1 MDRGLGSIGRLAALS
16 CALLMALRVAFAAP
30 GVPEVRTLAN
40 GLELVILED
49 HAVPL
54 VAASLWV
61 HAGSKREIETSA
73 GYAHFLE
80 HLIQRGTDS
89 VAPFEYQRL
98 AQRWGGSLIVRSN
111 YDRLQ
116 VTASGV
122 PAALPDLI
130 DALAGMA
137 FHAALKDSEID
148 QELGT
153 LNQEIRNYYD
163 EPVSVAFLES
173 MRATFAGHPYHVPM
187 LGNFRTLGTLKH
199 DPLVS
204 FYRNLYVP
212 NNMVLAVA
220 GDFDPKRVAAQV
232 EAAFGKESRSLTLAP
247 QPGSPTAFTG
257 HADVEKRLNL
267 KEPWVNLSFA
277 GPAYKSQDRPAF
289 EIIARALG
297 DANGAPV
304 VAALLRAKAG
314 SAAQVSAYG
323 LEDASMLYLAL
334 QPSTPQLSYQ
344 AAGAALEEIV
354 GFKTRGLKEAE
365 LRALVDRV
373 LLEERL
379 QAQDLAQKAGR
390 LGEAALFGGIRYY
403 WDIPDVYRR
412 LTPAEVARVAA
423 KYLVSDNLKLVL
435 ILPKETPP
443 LSDQAKEEF
452 HTVLDRL
459 GASPQGADHDL
470 ARIRYAP
477 SDADAAAPAAWGNP
491 RDAAGLKPPEKTV
504 LGNGLTVVIQ
514 EDHRE
519 PLAAVALALP
529 AGSGDDPPG
538 KEGLASLA
546 GRLIASAASVSV
558 RSASAGQGGRR
569 PLVPPEIQVSRD
581 LIEVRVLTPPEG
593 LRAALTFLA
602 DAIRR
607 PSLDDAGIAAARRSN
622 LEALDRSAQDPG
634 YVALELFHEKVYADH
649 AYAHPAPGTAAGL
662 GSLTRD
668 DLAAFFSRNI
678 RPSKTVVA
686 VAGDASPSEA
696 VKTIRELLGDWKEA
710 GGGEAPAV
718 VDASATKGGASAHA
732 RAGEFTRSL
741 QAAQSRVIVGVP
753 GAPIGSP
760 DFEGLRMIGTALTLR
775 AFEDVVFTRRAAFS
789 ATTMPEG
796 LRSGGALAL
805 ELVVPPPKREE
816 AIFDLSRLIRQI
828 ALEGLKPDEVAILGR
843 VQAGRE
849 AASIQSVQSLASTLA
864 YREVAGLGALSY
876 RSAFSDAAPAEPE
889 RLKELASRYLRPEAW
904 IVVAVGP
911 PSR

>member
-1 MDRGLGSIGRLAALS
+1 MKTRKDRSIGSMGRMAALPF
-16 CALLMALRVAFAAP
+16 ALLMALRAAFAAP

-40 GLELVILED
+40 GIELVILED

-61 HAGSKREIETSA
+61 HAGSKQEIETSA

-80 HLIQRGTDS
+80 HLIQRGTDT
-89 VAPFEYQRL
+89 VGAFEYQRL
-98 AQRWGGSLIVRSN
+98 AQRWGGSMIVRSN
-111 YDRLQ
+111 YDRMQ

-163 EPVSVAFLES
+163 EPVSVAFLET
-173 MRATFAGHPYHVPM
+173 MRATFAGHSYHVPM

-199 DPLVS
+199 DPLAS

-212 NNMVLAVA
+212 NNMVLVVA
-220 GDFDPKRVAAQV
+220 GDLDPKRAASQV
-232 EAAFGKESRSLTLAP
+232 EAAFGKESRSPTLAP

-257 HADVEKRLNL
+257 HADIEKRLNL
-267 KEPWVNLSFA
+267 KETWVNLSFA
-277 GPAYKSQDRPAF
+277 GPAYRSQDRPAF

-297 DANGAPV
+297 EASGAPV
-304 VAALLRAKAG
+304 QAALLRAKAG
-314 SAAQVSAYG
+314 SAVQVSAYG
-323 LEDASMLYLAL
+323 LEDACMLYVAL

-344 AAGAALEEIV
+344 AAGAALEAIV
-354 GFKTRGLKEAE
+354 GFKARGLKEAD
-365 LRALVDRV
+365 LRGLVDRV

-379 QAQDLAQKAGR
+379 QAQDLAQRAGR
-390 LGEAALFGGIRYY
+390 LGEAGLFGGIRYY
-403 WDIPDVYRR
+403 WDLPDVYRR

-443 LSDQAKEEF
+443 LSDQSKEEF
-452 HTVLDRL
+452 HKVLDRL
-459 GASPQGADHDL
+459 GASPEGADHDL
-470 ARIRYAP
+470 GRIRYPP
-477 SDADAAAPAAWGNP
+477 SDASMAAPAAWGNP
-491 RDAAGLKPPEKTV
+491 RDASGLRPPERTV
-504 LGNGLTVVIQ
+504 LGNGLTVVVQ
-514 EDHRE
+514 DDHRE

-546 GRLIASAASVSV
+546 GRLIASAASASV
-558 RSASAGQGGRR
+558 RSASAGPGGRG

-581 LIEVRVLTPPEG
+581 LIEIRVLTPPEG
-593 LRAALTFLA
+593 LRTALTFLA

-607 PSLDDAGIAAARRSN
+607 PAIDDAGIAAARRSN
-622 LEALDRSAQDPG
+622 LDALDRSAEDPG

-649 AYAHPAPGTAAGL
+649 PYGHPAPGTAAGL
-662 GSLTRD
+662 GSLTRE

-686 VAGDASPSEA
+686 VAGDVGSSEA
-696 VKTIRELLGDWKEA
+696 VRIIKDLLGDWKEA
-710 GGGEAPAV
+710 ASGGPPAV
-718 VDASATKGGASAHA
+718 AETSASKAGATAHA

-741 QAAQSRVIVGVP
+741 RVAQSRVIIGVP
-753 GAPIGSP
+753 GVPIGSP
-760 DFEGLRMIGTALTLR
+760 DFERLRMIGTALTLR
-775 AFEDVVFTRRAAFS
+775 AFEELVFARRAAFS
-789 ATTMPEG
+789 ATTIPEG
-796 LRSGGALAL
+796 LRSGGSLAL
-805 ELVVPPPKREE
+805 ELVVPPQKRQE
-816 AIFDLSRLIRQI
+816 AIFDLNHLIRQI
-828 ALEGLKPDEVAILGR
+828 ALEGLKADEIAVLGR

-864 YREVAGLGALSY
+864 YREVSGLGALSY
-876 RSAFSDAAPAEPE
+876 RDALSDPTPADPE
-889 RLKELASRYLRPEAW
+889 RLRELASRYLR
-904 IVVAVGP
+904 
-911 PSR
+911 